1 MKPNLS
7 DKHIISKLLEKNTH
21 DSALLNKQNDILFF
35 NFIFISFFIVCIL
48 FLIFRYIDKQ
58 KVYNKDIKKID
69 GLFSL

>member
-21 DSALLNKQNDILFF
+21 DSSLLNKQNDILFF

-48 FLIFRYIDKQ
+48 FLVFRYIDKQ
-58 KVYNKDIKKID
+58 KVYDKDIKKN
-69 GLFSL
+69 

>member
-21 DSALLNKQNDILFF
+21 DSSLLNKQNDILFF

-48 FLIFRYIDKQ
+48 FLVFRYIDKQ
-58 KVYNKDIKKID
+58 KVYDKDIKKNW
-69 GLFSL
+69 

>member
-7 DKHIISKLLEKNTH
+7 DKHIISKLLEKNIYN
-21 DSALLNKQNDILFF
+21 SSLLNKQNDILFF

-58 KVYNKDIKKID
+58 KVYNKDIKKI
-69 GLFSL
+69 